1 MDFTACTDRFI
12 LQSLF
17 SEFKRLR
24 IVIHFGIF
32 GIDIDLIEM
41 LLAPYGERSNKAVHA
56 VGCVGS

>member
-41 LLAPYGERSNKAVHA
+41 LVDTLW
-56 VGCVGS
+56 

>member
-17 SEFKRLR
+17 SEFKPSESL
-24 IVIHFGIF
+24 IHFGIF

-41 LLAPYGERSNKAVHA
+41 LVDTLW
-56 VGCVGS
+56 